1 MLGIDEVGR
10 GPLAGPVTVCLFF
23 ASKNTDLL
31 SLFDNRKLKDSKK
44 LTKKKREEIYNS
56 LLKMKKAGFVN
67 WKIINSSADKIDRIG
82 ISKCIY
88 NSIKNNINKF
98 KVEKTNVLLDG
109 ALAKEFGTVIIKGD
123 EKVDVIACA
132 SIVAKVCRDRYM
144 TRLHKTLPVYGFADN
159 SGYGTEEHRKA
170 IIKFGPSKYHRLTY
184 LKNILK

>member
-56 LLKMKKAGFVN
+56 LLKMKKAGLVN

-82 ISKCIY
+82 ISKW
-88 NSIKNNINKF
+88 KQ
-98 KVEKTNVLLDG
+98 
-109 ALAKEFGTVIIKGD
+109 
-123 EKVDVIACA
+123 
-132 SIVAKVCRDRYM
+132 
-144 TRLHKTLPVYGFADN
+144 
-159 SGYGTEEHRKA
+159 
-170 IIKFGPSKYHRLTY
+170 
-184 LKNILK
+184 

>member
-56 LLKMKKAGFVN
+56 
-67 WKIINSSADKIDRIG
+67 
-82 ISKCIY
+82 
-88 NSIKNNINKF
+88 IKNNINKF
-98 KVEKTNVLLDG
+98 KVEKTNVFLDG